1 MRDAGKPTPMTPP
14 ESSHTAS
21 RHTTGDPPQ
30 GGKSATHIGS
40 DWDIPVEQDYPASA
54 WDTSTDYG
62 PTLPDHKHAWVRSL
76 MKDWTVLHFCKL
88 CGRSR

>member
-21 RHTTGDPPQ
+21 RYTTGVPPL
-30 GGKSATHIGS
+30 GGKSASHIGS
-40 DWDIPVEQDYPASA
+40 DLMDLPIEQDYPASA

-62 PTLPDHKHAWVRSL
+62 PRKTWDDVREEL
-76 MKDWTVLHFCKL
+76 QRVLDEA
-88 CGRSR
+88 RVRR